1 MGVWGCDDNDAKL
14 DVIGYLKDF
23 GKKKITEARAS
34 LRELE
39 LEDARDRARLEYKE
53 YQLDKL
59 VSDMKARKKIMRWKE
74 DDLKRNQKAIDQF
87 QLAFTC

>member
-1 MGVWGCDDNDAKL
+1 MG
-14 DVIGYLKDF
+14 
-23 GKKKITEARAS
+23 
-34 LRELE
+34 
-39 LEDARDRARLEYKE
+39 E

-87 QLAFTC
+87 QFALLFSVFVFVFVCEFLIVNMYQENVSIINFSQ

>member
-1 MGVWGCDDNDAKL
+1 MWETALGKRKIAEAK
-14 DVIGYLKDF
+14 
-23 GKKKITEARAS
+23 AS
-34 LRELE
+34 LWELE
-39 LEDARDRARLEYKE
+39 SEDGGDRARLEYKE

-87 QLAFTC
+87 QFAFTC